1 MSRDKYITFKS
12 FSPFQIIHIY
22 PPNPKAYFPLRF
34 SNFFLTFH
42 PFPSPFTLFP
52 TFPCFSLFY
61 CPFPNHFFLFLLF
74 FIFVPFFTFLSFPLF
89 LFAPYSS
96 PLSPSLFSSPFFI
109 FFPLGHIS
117 PPYRGGNVKQL
128 PLKSL
133 SPSIYN
139 LDLLSE
145 L

>member
-61 CPFPNHFFLFLLF
+61 CPFPHHFFLFLLF
-74 FIFVPFFTFLSFPLF
+74 SSLF
-89 LFAPYSS
+89 LFLHSY
-96 PLSPSLFSSPFFI
+96 LFPFFFLPLI
-109 FFPLGHIS
+109 PLLFPPPSSLPPFLFFSFGPHF
-117 PPYRGGNVKQL
+117 PPYRGGT
-128 PLKSL
+128 
-133 SPSIYN
+133 
-139 LDLLSE
+139 
-145 L
+145 

>member
-1 MSRDKYITFKS
+1 MPQTQK
-12 FSPFQIIHIY
+12 HI
-22 PPNPKAYFPLRF
+22 FPCIF
-34 SNFFLTFH
+34 PIFFLTFH

-61 CPFPNHFFLFLLF
+61 CPFSHHFFLFLLV
-74 FIFVPFFTFLSFPLF
+74 FIFVPFFTFLYFPLF

-117 PPYRGGNVKQL
+117 PPTGGGNVKQL
-128 PLKSL
+128 PLESL

-139 LDLLSE
+139 FDLLSE